1 MLPLAVMPLNCVVR
15 SSGNP
20 NVTFEKAFLFT
31 LTTDMNLIE
40 HLSRSLFL
48 LPFSAAL
55 FGAQLKHQ
63 SIDLDFMIFN
73 VLCDIVSQSDMTHH
87 FFQ

>member
-1 MLPLAVMPLNCVVR
+1 MLPLAAMPLNCVVR

-40 HLSRSLFL
+40 HLSRLLFL

-55 FGAQLKHQ
+55 RHNLG
-63 SIDLDFMIFN
+63 I
-73 VLCDIVSQSDMTHH
+73 VLVTIHRSRS
-87 FFQ
+87 F

>member
-31 LTTDMNLIE
+31 LTTNMNLIE
-40 HLSRSLFL
+40 HLSRSLL

-55 FGAQLKHQ
+55 RHNLK
-63 SIDLDFMIFN
+63 
-73 VLCDIVSQSDMTHH
+73 VLS
-87 FFQ
+87 

>member
-1 MLPLAVMPLNCVVR
+1 MRSFTPGDKHMLPLAVMPLNCVVR

-20 NVTFEKAFLFT
+20 NVTFEKAFVFT
-31 LTTDMNLIE
+31 LTTDVNLIE

-55 FGAQLKHQ
+55 GHNLE
-63 SIDLDFMIFN
+63 
-73 VLCDIVSQSDMTHH
+73 VSTN
-87 FFQ
+87 